1 MILDNLE
8 KKCGFVNVLGATNVG
23 KSTLINR
30 LVGQKVS
37 IVTKKVQTTRN
48 KIIGIYCHNYS
59 QVVLID
65 TPGIFVPQRKFDRAM
80 INSAW
85 KSIKDSDITLL
96 MLEADKDLD
105 SNTII
110 IAEAFKSNKVANSKF
125 LICVIN
131 KIDLVKSEVLLKLV
145 EKVKKYFLCKE
156 FFFISALNGEGVIE
170 LKTFLANNIPIG
182 EWHYPEE
189 HVTDIPYRLLV
200 SEIIREK
207 LMVRMHHELPYGIAV
222 ETEAW
227 NELHDGSLRIDALI
241 YVKKKGQKRIVIGTK
256 GENLKFIGIDCRKE
270 LKSMLKKE
278 VHLFLYV
285 KVRDNWDK
293 SPDYFKDL
301 GLDYNV

>member
-1 MILDNLE
+1 LNDLL
-8 KKCGFVNVLGATNVG
+8 KKFGFVNVLGATNVG

-37 IVTKKVQTTRN
+37 IVSQKVQTTRN
-48 KIIGIYCHNYS
+48 NIIGIYCLDSS

-65 TPGIFVPQRKFDRAM
+65 TPGIFIPKRKFDRAM

-85 KSIKDSDITLL
+85 KSIKDADITLL

-105 SNTII
+105 DNTLT
-110 IAEAFKSNKVANSKF
+110 IAETFKSNKIYDSKF

-131 KIDLVKSEVLLKLV
+131 KIDLVKSEILLKLV
-145 EKVKKYFLCKE
+145 EKVKNYFTCKE
-156 FFFISALNGEGVIE
+156 YFFISALNGDGIIE
-170 LKTFLANNIPIG
+170 LKKFIAKNVPIG
-182 EWHYPEE
+182 DWHYPKE
-189 HVTDIPYRLLV
+189 HVTDIPYSLLL

-207 LMVRMHHELPYGIAV
+207 LMIRMHQELPYGIAV
-222 ETEAW
+222 ETESW
-227 NELHDGSLRIDALI
+227 KQLQDDSIRIDVLI
-241 YVKKKGQKRIVIGTK
+241 YVQKKGQKKIVIGAK
-256 GENLKFIGIDCRKE
+256 GENLKFIGIECRKE
-270 LKSMLKKE
+270 LKSMLNKE

-293 SPDYFKDL
+293 SPDYFKNL

>member
-1 MILDNLE
+1 LNSYE
-8 KKCGFVNVLGATNVG
+8 KKFGFVNVLGATNVG

-30 LVGQKVS
+30 LVGQKIS

-48 KIIGIYCHNYS
+48 NIIGIYCLDYS

-65 TPGIFVPQRKFDRAM
+65 TPGIFVPKRKFDRAM

-85 KSIKDSDITLL
+85 KSVKDSDMTLL
-96 MLEADKDLD
+96 MLEANQDLD
-105 SNTII
+105 SNTLL
-110 IAEAFKSNKVANSKF
+110 IAEAFKSKKISNSKF

-131 KIDLVKSEVLLKLV
+131 KIDLVKSDVLLELV
-145 EKVKKYFLCKE
+145 EKVKKYFNCKE
-156 FFFISALNGEGVIE
+156 FFFISALNGDGVLE
-170 LKTFLANNIPIG
+170 LKNFLANNIPLG

-200 SEIIREK
+200 SEMIREK
-207 LMVRMHHELPYGIAV
+207 LTMIMHHELPYGIAV

-227 NELHDGSLRIDALI
+227 NQLKDGSIRIDALI
-241 YVKKKGQKRIVIGTK
+241 YVQKKGQKKIVIGAN
-256 GENLKFIGIDCRKE
+256 GDNLKSIGINCRKE
-270 LKSMLKKE
+270 LKSMLNKDI
-278 VHLFLYV
+278 HLFLYV

-293 SPDYFKDL
+293 SPDYYKGL

>member
-1 MILDNLE
+1 MNSYE
-8 KKCGFVNVLGATNVG
+8 KKFGFVNVLGATNVG

-30 LVGQKVS
+30 LVGQKIS

-48 KIIGIYCHNYS
+48 NIIGIYCLDYS

-65 TPGIFVPQRKFDRAM
+65 TPGIFVPKRKFDRAM

-85 KSIKDSDITLL
+85 KSVKDSDMTLL
-96 MLEADKDLD
+96 MLEANQDID
-105 SNTII
+105 SNTLL
-110 IAEAFKSNKVANSKF
+110 IAEAFKSKKISNSKF

-131 KIDLVKSEVLLKLV
+131 KIDLVKSDVLLELV
-145 EKVKKYFLCKE
+145 EKIKKYFNCKE
-156 FFFISALNGEGVIE
+156 FFFISALNGDGVLE
-170 LKTFLANNIPIG
+170 LKNFLANNIPLG

-200 SEIIREK
+200 SEMIREK
-207 LMVRMHHELPYGIAV
+207 LTMIMHHELPYGIAV

-227 NELHDGSLRIDALI
+227 NQLKDGSIRIDALI
-241 YVKKKGQKRIVIGTK
+241 YVQKKGQKKIVIGAN
-256 GENLKFIGIDCRKE
+256 GDNLKSIGINCRKE
-270 LKSMLKKE
+270 LKSMLNKDI
-278 VHLFLYV
+278 HLFLYV

-293 SPDYFKDL
+293 SPDYYKGL

>member
-1 MILDNLE
+1 MNSYE
-8 KKCGFVNVLGATNVG
+8 KKFGFVNVLGATNVG

-30 LVGQKVS
+30 LVGQKIS

-48 KIIGIYCHNYS
+48 NIIGIYCLDYS

-65 TPGIFVPQRKFDRAM
+65 TPGIFVPKRKFDRAM

-85 KSIKDSDITLL
+85 KSVKDSDMTLL
-96 MLEADKDLD
+96 MLEANQDLD
-105 SNTII
+105 SNTLL
-110 IAEAFKSNKVANSKF
+110 IAEAFKSKKISNSKF

-131 KIDLVKSEVLLKLV
+131 KIDLVKSDVLLELV
-145 EKVKKYFLCKE
+145 EKVKKYFNCKE
-156 FFFISALNGEGVIE
+156 FFFISALNGDGVLE
-170 LKTFLANNIPIG
+170 LKNFLANNIPLG

-200 SEIIREK
+200 SEMIREK
-207 LMVRMHHELPYGIAV
+207 LTMIMHHELPYGIAV

-227 NELHDGSLRIDALI
+227 NQLKDGSIRIDALI
-241 YVKKKGQKRIVIGTK
+241 YVQKKGQKKIVIGAN
-256 GENLKFIGIDCRKE
+256 GDNLKSIGINCRKE
-270 LKSMLKKE
+270 LKSMLNKDI
-278 VHLFLYV
+278 HLFLYV

-293 SPDYFKDL
+293 SPDYYKGL

>member
-1 MILDNLE
+1 M
-8 KKCGFVNVLGATNVG
+8 KKFGFVNVLGATNVG

-48 KIIGIYCHNYS
+48 NIIGIYCLDYS

-65 TPGIFVPQRKFDRAM
+65 TPGIFVPKRKFDRAM

-85 KSIKDSDITLL
+85 KSVKDSDMTLL
-96 MLEADKDLD
+96 MLEANQDLD
-105 SNTII
+105 SNTLL
-110 IAEAFKSNKVANSKF
+110 IAEAFKSKKISNSKF

-131 KIDLVKSEVLLKLV
+131 KIDLVKSDVLLELV
-145 EKVKKYFLCKE
+145 EKVKKYFNCKE
-156 FFFISALNGEGVIE
+156 FFFISALNGDGVLE
-170 LKTFLANNIPIG
+170 LKNFLANNIPLG

-200 SEIIREK
+200 SEMIREK
-207 LMVRMHHELPYGIAV
+207 LTMIMHHELPYGIAV

-227 NELHDGSLRIDALI
+227 NQLKDGSIRIDALI
-241 YVKKKGQKRIVIGTK
+241 YVQKKGQKKIVIGAN
-256 GENLKFIGIDCRKE
+256 GDNLKSIGINCRKE
-270 LKSMLKKE
+270 LKSMLNKD

-293 SPDYFKDL
+293 SPDYYKGL

>member
-1 MILDNLE
+1 MNSYE
-8 KKCGFVNVLGATNVG
+8 KKFGFVNVLGATNVG

-30 LVGQKVS
+30 LVGQKIS

-48 KIIGIYCHNYS
+48 NIIGIYCLDYS

-65 TPGIFVPQRKFDRAM
+65 TPGIFVPKRKFDRAM

-85 KSIKDSDITLL
+85 KSVKDSDMTLL
-96 MLEADKDLD
+96 MLEANQDID
-105 SNTII
+105 SNTLI
-110 IAEAFKSNKVANSKF
+110 IAEAFKSKKILNAKS

-131 KIDLVKSEVLLKLV
+131 KIDLVKSDVLLELV
-145 EKVKKYFLCKE
+145 EKVKKYFTCKE
-156 FFFISALNGEGVIE
+156 FFFISALNGDGVLE
-170 LKTFLANNIPIG
+170 LKNFLANNIPVG

-200 SEIIREK
+200 SEMIREK
-207 LMVRMHHELPYGIAV
+207 LTIIMHHELPYGIAV

-227 NELHDGSLRIDALI
+227 NQLKDGSIRIDALI
-241 YVKKKGQKRIVIGTK
+241 YVQKKGQKKIVIGTN
-256 GENLKFIGIDCRKE
+256 GDNLKSIGINCRKE
-270 LKSMLKKE
+270 LKSMLNKD

-293 SPDYFKDL
+293 SPDYYKGL

>member
-1 MILDNLE
+1 LNNLL
-8 KKCGFVNVLGATNVG
+8 KKFGFVNVLGATNVG

-48 KIIGIYCHNYS
+48 NIIGIYCLDYS

-65 TPGIFVPQRKFDRAM
+65 TPGIFVPKRKFDRAM

-85 KSIKDSDITLL
+85 KSVKDADITLL
-96 MLEADKDLD
+96 MLDADKDLD
-105 SNTII
+105 NNTLI
-110 IAEAFKSNKVANSKF
+110 IADAFNSKQISNSKF

-131 KIDLVKSEVLLKLV
+131 KIDLVKSEVLLELV
-145 EKVKKYFLCKE
+145 DKVKKYFICKE
-156 FFFISALNGEGVIE
+156 FFFISALNGDGVIE
-170 LKTFLANNIPIG
+170 LKKFLAKNVPMG
-182 EWHYPEE
+182 DWHYPEE
-189 HVTDIPYRLLV
+189 HVTDIPYKLLV

-207 LMVRMHHELPYGIAV
+207 LMERMHHELPYGIAV
-222 ETEAW
+222 ETESW
-227 NELHDGSLRIDALI
+227 NTLEDGSIRIDVLI

-270 LKSMLKKE
+270 LKSMLKKT

-285 KVRDNWDK
+285 KVKDNWDK
-293 SPDYFKDL
+293 SPDYFKNL

>member
-1 MILDNLE
+1 MNNLV
-8 KKCGFVNVLGATNVG
+8 KKFGFVNVLGATNVG

-48 KIIGIYCHNYS
+48 NIIGIYCHDYS

-65 TPGIFVPQRKFDRAM
+65 TPGIFIPKRKFDRAM

-85 KSIKDSDITLL
+85 KSVKDSDITLL
-96 MLEADKDLD
+96 MLEANKDLD
-105 SNTII
+105 SNTLI
-110 IAEAFKSNKVANSKF
+110 IAEAFKSKKVSSSKF

-131 KIDLVKSEVLLKLV
+131 KIDLVKSEVLLNLV
-145 EKVKKYFLCKE
+145 EKVKKYFICKE

-170 LKTFLANNIPIG
+170 LKKFIANNLPIG
-182 EWHYPEE
+182 EWHYPED
-189 HVTDIPYRLLV
+189 HITDISYRLLV

-207 LMVRMHHELPYGIAV
+207 LMTRMHHELPYGIAV
-222 ETEAW
+222 ETEQW
-227 NELHDGSLRIDALI
+227 NELQDGSIRIDALI
-241 YVKKKGQKRIVIGTK
+241 YVQKKGQKRIVIGSK
-256 GENLKFIGIDCRKE
+256 GENLKYIGIDCRNE
-270 LKSMLKKE
+270 LKLMLKKE

-293 SPDYFKDL
+293 SPDYFKNL

>member
-1 MILDNLE
+1 LNSYE
-8 KKCGFVNVLGATNVG
+8 KKFGFVNVLGATNVG

-30 LVGQKVS
+30 LVGQKIS

-48 KIIGIYCHNYS
+48 NIIGIYCLDYS

-65 TPGIFVPQRKFDRAM
+65 TPGIFVPKRKFDRAM
-80 INSAW
+80 INSAF
-85 KSIKDSDITLL
+85 KSVKDSDMTLL
-96 MLEADKDLD
+96 MLEANQDID
-105 SNTII
+105 SNTLL
-110 IAEAFKSNKVANSKF
+110 IAEAFKSKKISNSKF

-131 KIDLVKSEVLLKLV
+131 KIDLVKSDVLLELV
-145 EKVKKYFLCKE
+145 EKVKKYFTCKE
-156 FFFISALNGEGVIE
+156 FYFISALNGDGVLE
-170 LKTFLANNIPIG
+170 LKNFLANNIPLG

-200 SEIIREK
+200 SEMIREK
-207 LMVRMHHELPYGIAV
+207 LTVIMHHELPYGIAV

-227 NELHDGSLRIDALI
+227 NQLKDGSIRIDALI
-241 YVKKKGQKRIVIGTK
+241 YVQKKGQKKIVIGAN
-256 GENLKFIGIDCRKE
+256 GDNLKSIGINCRKE
-270 LKSMLKKE
+270 LKSMLNKD

-293 SPDYFKDL
+293 SPDYYKGL

>member
-1 MILDNLE
+1 MNSYE
-8 KKCGFVNVLGATNVG
+8 KKFGFVNVLGATNVG

-30 LVGQKVS
+30 LVGQKIS

-48 KIIGIYCHNYS
+48 NIIGIYCLDYS

-65 TPGIFVPQRKFDRAM
+65 TPGIFVPKRKFDRAM
-80 INSAW
+80 INSAF
-85 KSIKDSDITLL
+85 KSVKDSDMTLL
-96 MLEADKDLD
+96 MLEANQDID
-105 SNTII
+105 SNTLL
-110 IAEAFKSNKVANSKF
+110 IAEAFKSKKISNSKF

-131 KIDLVKSEVLLKLV
+131 KIDLVKSDVLLELV
-145 EKVKKYFLCKE
+145 EKVKKYFTCRE
-156 FFFISALNGEGVIE
+156 FFFISALNGDGVLE
-170 LKTFLANNIPIG
+170 LKNFLANNIPLG

-200 SEIIREK
+200 SEMIREK
-207 LMVRMHHELPYGIAV
+207 LTVIMHHELPYGIAV

-227 NELHDGSLRIDALI
+227 NQLKDGSIRIDALI
-241 YVKKKGQKRIVIGTK
+241 YVQKKGQKKIVIGAN
-256 GENLKFIGIDCRKE
+256 GDNLKSIGINCRKE
-270 LKSMLKKE
+270 LKSMLNKD

-293 SPDYFKDL
+293 SPDYYKGL